1 MNWLTA
7 AEALIRIQ
15 ATAAQGADDDDG
27 VVIADGDLIDLSR
40 IAAWLLQ
47 GAVSA
52 GEINIGRVVDV
63 LPTVN
68 IDMLHRV
75 ASEQALEL
83 HRGEVGEACKALG
96 VNQTTLWRWREKWK
110 RQDRAMAA
118 YLDSGDG
125 RSGQSRPDV
134 ARMPG
139 TNEGRDSGNPVHTRV
154 AATIPRRDR

>member
-1 MNWLTA
+1 MNWITA

-15 ATAAQGADDDDG
+15 ATAAQGTDADDG
-27 VVIADGDLIDLSR
+27 VVIADADLIDLSR

-110 RQDRAMAA
+110 REDRAMAA

-125 RSGQSRPDV
+125 RSGQSRPDHGHGGRD
-134 ARMPG
+134 AG
-139 TNEGRDSGNPVHTRV
+139 EGRGR
-154 AATIPRRDR
+154 